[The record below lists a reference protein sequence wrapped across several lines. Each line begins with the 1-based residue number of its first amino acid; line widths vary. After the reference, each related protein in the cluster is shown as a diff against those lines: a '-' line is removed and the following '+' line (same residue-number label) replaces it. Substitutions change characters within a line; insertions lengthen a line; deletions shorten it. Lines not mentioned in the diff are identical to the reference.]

1 MGWNHQ
7 PDDVLNSLASLAES
21 WWVSWIGL
29 VYLPWLC
36 RSLRGR
42 GYAPCFCWPA
52 DGSCTKKR
60 MAGNSSCP
68 TAKRL
73 GETMENGLMMAGLI
87 HGSHRGICHK
97 KGAQTDGVSAADQWI
112 DLVQQGSVHD
122 LTDPR
127 STSEWFPLP
136 SSVENCVK
144 AISISF
150 IFPLSWRNFIWV
162 TPLWAVMEKNH
173 VGYSTGNRH
182 WFLAIFNSETY
193 GAVIGI

>member
-1 MGWNHQ
+1 MPH
-7 PDDVLNSLASLAES
+7 
-21 WWVSWIGL
+21 VSADL
-29 VYLPWLC
+29 LMEVVQ
-36 RSLRGR
+36 RSVWRETAV
-42 GYAPCFCWPA
+42 APPPNDW
-52 DGSCTKKR
+52 
-60 MAGNSSCP
+60 
-68 TAKRL
+68 

-97 KGAQTDGVSAADQWI
+97 KGAQTAGVSAADQWI

-150 IFPLSWRNFIWV
+150 IFPLSWRNFI
-162 TPLWAVMEKNH
+162 
-173 VGYSTGNRH
+173 
-182 WFLAIFNSETY
+182 
-193 GAVIGI
+193 